1 MLISHSIEQV
11 IINMKNRKL
20 RIVTSLMIVVMMMTT
35 IVMTGCGG
43 PEYDPLEGVETQMVK
58 DDSGRSEIEIPA
70 DLTKI
75 APSGATATMM
85 LIPIASDMLVGVSA
99 SPSMD
104 QEKYLPEELLYLPT
118 FGQFYGSKST
128 LNMESLIEAEPQV
141 VFDLGDKKATVKSDM
156 NSIQKQTGI
165 PALFYDGTLEHMA
178 DTYRTLGKLLN
189 REEKGEELA
198 AFIDRTVE
206 MAETNSAKIDA
217 SDKISILYGTG
228 ATGLAVNAKGSS
240 QAQVID
246 LIGARNAII
255 PEEITDK
262 GGGTIVSMESLYED
276 EPDMIILTEG
286 GPYADLADN
295 EWSELKAVKD
305 GRYYEIPGDPYCW
318 MSSPPSVNMVLGV
331 WWLGQLAYPD
341 IYNDYDMVEV
351 AQEYY
356 KLFWNYDMSDEE
368 AKEMLANSYFK

>member
-1 MLISHSIEQV
+1 MRKRKTRIIVSAVTALIMML
-11 IINMKNRKL
+11 
-20 RIVTSLMIVVMMMTT
+20 SLTL
-35 IVMTGCGG
+35 TGCGG
-43 PEYDPLEGVETQMVK
+43 NESDYDPLEGVETQMVL
-58 DDSGRSEIEIPA
+58 DDSGRDEVEIPA
-70 DLTKI
+70 EITRI

-85 LIPIASDMLVGVSA
+85 LTPIASDLMVGIAA
-99 SPSMD
+99 SPSVD

-141 VFDLGDKKATVKSDM
+141 IFDLGDKKVTVKADM
-156 NSIQKQTGI
+156 DSIGKQTGI

-178 DTYRTLGKLLN
+178 DTYRTLGKLLG
-189 REEKGEELA
+189 REERGEEIA
-198 AFIDRTVE
+198 EFIDRTVD
-206 MAETNSAKIDA
+206 MAERNSAKI
-217 SDKISILYGTG
+217 SDKDKITILYGTG
-228 ATGLAVNAKGSS
+228 ATGLAVNAQGSS
-240 QAQVID
+240 QAQVIP
-246 LIGARNAII
+246 LIGAKNAII

-286 GPYADLADN
+286 GPYEELQDN
-295 EWSELKAVKD
+295 EWSELKAVKT

-341 IYNDYDMVEV
+341 VYNDYDMVEV
-351 AQEYY
+351 AREYY
-356 KLFWNYDMSDEE
+356 KLFWNYDLSDKE
-368 AKEMLANSYFK
+368 AKAMLSNSYFKNENTEKE